1 MVQLH
6 SRIRQS
12 QSIQINTGLLELLA
26 GLSEGGVVKID
37 AEKVDHPSP
46 RISHEQS
53 RGDHRVSLDGVT
65 RVMGQIVV
73 LVVFVVLPDVPDQVG
88 GWAAYGASTQIA
100 IGDGNHRMRKIPDVL
115 KHHFR
120 LGPEDL
126 SQEVH

>member
-12 QSIQINTGLLELLA
+12 QSIQINTGLPELLA

-73 LVVFVVLPDVPDQVG
+73 LVSYSWFCQMCRTRSVAGLPMVRP
-88 GWAAYGASTQIA
+88 
-100 IGDGNHRMRKIPDVL
+100 L
-115 KHHFR
+115 KLPLAMATTECEKSLTF
-120 LGPEDL
+120 
-126 SQEVH
+126 